1 MATLEEL
8 KETAKEMIERGGG
21 DSFTLTSNDQD
32 GEKKESHTVVVRN
45 GEIVEAR

>member
-8 KETAKEMIERGGG
+8 KETAKEMIKGGN
-21 DSFTLTSNDQD
+21 SFTLTSNDQD